1 MMQIMQSHYPER
13 VVRIV
18 VVNVPFF
25 LGSAWKVIAS
35 VLPKVSNHSHHHHYS
50 QPWPDKDCM
59 IYR

>member
-35 VLPKVSNHSHHHHYS
+35 VLPKVSKQAQ
-50 QPWPDKDCM
+50 QPWPEKDDCR